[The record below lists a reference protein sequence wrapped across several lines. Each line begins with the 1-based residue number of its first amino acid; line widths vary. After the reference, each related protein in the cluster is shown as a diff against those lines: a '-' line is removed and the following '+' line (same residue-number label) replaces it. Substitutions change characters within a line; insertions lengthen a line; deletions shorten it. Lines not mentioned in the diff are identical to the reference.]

1 MLRYSGGWIAEFS
14 ALKNDGGCSS
24 VTKVGSGVDVVGD

>member
-14 ALKNDGGCSS
+14 ALKNDGGSP
-24 VTKVGSGVDVVGD
+24 VTRVGSGVDVVGD